1 MKNFYVVFIA
11 LLFFVMLLCPIFAI
25 QKSDKDT
32 KNAEPAKTVSASASD
47 EKTFSVKM
55 SEDGKI
61 KKIGVKEYVFGVVA
75 AEMPMEYKEEA
86 LKAQA
91 VAAYT
96 YALYKS
102 EEAANAGRNYDLGDS
117 GSDSQCFITRKAA
130 REKWGEKA
138 DEYEKKLD
146 KIVAKTSGSAILY
159 DGKPILAA
167 YHAISAGKTENAS
180 EIWGGEYPYLKTVD
194 SVGDLLNPDYLT
206 QVSVTAEEFA
216 EKLKDKS
223 IDFSGD
229 PTGYLGEK
237 KCSSVGSV
245 IKIAVC
251 GKEISGEEMR
261 AAFGLRSA
269 DFDAAF
275 EDGKFVFTV
284 RGYGHGV
291 GMSQYGAERMAE
303 DGSNYIEILSAYY
316 TGCKLGK
323 VYGK

>member
-1 MKNFYVVFIA
+1 MKKFYVIFIA
-11 LLFFVMLLCPIFAI
+11 LLFFIMLLCPIFAI
-25 QKSDKDT
+25 QKSDKGV
-32 KNAEPAKTVSASASD
+32 KSAKPAKAVSTSASD
-47 EKTFSVKM
+47 KETFSIKM
-55 SEDGKI
+55 SEGGKI
-61 KKIGVKEYVFGVVA
+61 KKIAAKEYVFGVVA
-75 AEMPMEYKEEA
+75 AEMPLEYKDEA
-86 LKAQA
+86 VKAQA

-96 YALYKS
+96 YALYKK
-102 EEAANAGRNYDLGDS
+102 EEAAKAGRNYDLGDS
-117 GSDSQCFITRKAA
+117 GANSQCYITRKAA
-130 REKWGEKA
+130 REKWGAKA

-146 KIVAKTSGSAILY
+146 KIIAKTSSYAILY

-206 QVSVTAEEFA
+206 QVSVTSEEFA
-216 EKLKDKS
+216 EKLKDKG

-229 PTGYLGEK
+229 PAGFLGEK
-237 KCSSVGSV
+237 KCTGVGSV
-245 IKIAVC
+245 ITIAVC

-284 RGYGHGV
+284 RGYGHGI

-323 VYGK
+323 TNA